1 MDPSAVKIPPMKDL
15 TDSNITS
22 NVNIINSQGPNKRLQ
37 YLLTTLVTHLHDFA
51 RETRLT
57 SEEWMAAIQF
67 LTSVG
72 QKCDDIRQEFILL
85 SDTLGLSVLVD
96 GMNHPKPKG
105 ATEGTVLGP
114 FHTHDAEHFDI
125 GESIC
130 SPGSGQPMLVLC
142 TLRDTL
148 GKALEGV
155 TIDVWETDETGHYDT
170 QYPGRTKPDCRGV
183 LTSSNEGF
191 WFKCIMPVP
200 YPIPSDGPVG
210 KMLAAL
216 HRHCYRPAHL
226 HFKFQKEG
234 YDELITQVLSYPCHV
249 IFNGLSFVILIDST
263 IAYRALYI
271 RGDPYETSDAVFGV
285 KSSLIAD
292 IGKIA
297 DQETAEKYGM
307 NVGDHLLKWDF
318 VLITEQE
325 SLELKNKLAKEALE
339 KIGSTAKLE
348 NGVPVASD

>member
-1 MDPSAVKIPPMKDL
+1 MDPSKITIPPMMDL

-22 NVNIINSQGPNKRLQ
+22 NVNIINSQSPDKRLQ

-57 SEEWMAAIQF
+57 TEEWMAAIQF

-96 GMNHPKPKG
+96 GMNHPKPPG

-114 FHTHDAEHFDI
+114 FHTHDAEHFEI

-130 SPGSGQPMLVLC
+130 SPGKGEPMLVLC
-142 TLRDTL
+142 TVKDTA
-148 GKALEGV
+148 GNPLEGV
-155 TIDVWETDETGHYDT
+155 VVDVWETDDTGHYDT
-170 QYPGRTKPDCRGV
+170 QYPGRTTPDCRGV
-183 LTSSNEGF
+183 LTSGDDGF
-191 WFKCIMPVP
+191 WFKCVKPVP

-210 KMLAAL
+210 KMLSAL

-226 HFKFQKEG
+226 HFKFKKGG
-234 YDELITQVLSYPCHV
+234 YDELIT
-249 IFNGLSFVILIDST
+249 
-263 IAYRALYI
+263 ALYP

-285 KSSLIAD
+285 KSSLIVD
-292 IGKIA
+292 IGTIS
-297 DQETAEKYGM
+297 DSLMAEKYGM
-307 NVGDHLLKWDF
+307 KVGDHLLKWDF
-318 VLITEQE
+318 VLTTDTESE
-325 SLELKNKLAKEALE
+325 ELKNQLAKQALE
-339 KIGSTAKLE
+339 KLGSTAKLE
-348 NGVPVASD
+348 NGVPVASE